1 MLTSFTQMEEMTGS
15 SVSAEEEKVMGR
27 MKIRVQRED
36 EELKLQRGR
45 LIGII
50 LARFSVSSLSLQI
63 NSLRN

>member
-45 LIGII
+45 
-50 LARFSVSSLSLQI
+50 RPD
-63 NSLRN
+63 